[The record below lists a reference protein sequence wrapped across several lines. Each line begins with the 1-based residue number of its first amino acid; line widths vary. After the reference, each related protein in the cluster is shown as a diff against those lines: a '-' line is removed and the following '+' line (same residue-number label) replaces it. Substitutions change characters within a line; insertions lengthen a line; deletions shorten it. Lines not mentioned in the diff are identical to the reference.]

1 MMRATAGGDAAGW
14 RLDAAAIEAYRSE
27 GLVAAPW
34 RFEAGRL
41 EEMRDCLERLLR
53 DNADVAPESLV
64 CPHIANGARHDAAA
78 AAKWFAFATDP
89 RLLDVVAQLIGPD
102 IILWGSQVFCKPAGT
117 GRAVPWHQDGQ
128 YWPIR
133 PLATCSVW
141 IALDDV
147 DADNGCMRYLAGSH
161 RQRGLVR
168 HRVREGD
175 DVVLSQE
182 VDMSEA
188 DPFLIRDDVLPA
200 GGFSLHDVFLVHGSG
215 PNRSERR
222 RAGFVIR
229 YMPATS
235 LFDRSVDRRQ
245 DQAGVSFSF
254 SRRPIWRVRGQ
265 DRAGNDFSIGH
276 GEDYRLVP
284 RLSDEIQA

>member
-1 MMRATAGGDAAGW
+1 
-14 RLDAAAIEAYRSE
+14 
-27 GLVAAPW
+27 
-34 RFEAGRL
+34 
-41 EEMRDCLERLLR
+41 
-53 DNADVAPESLV
+53 
-64 CPHIANGARHDAAA
+64 
-78 AAKWFAFATDP
+78 
-89 RLLDVVAQLIGPD
+89 
-102 IILWGSQVFCKPAGT
+102 
-117 GRAVPWHQDGQ
+117 
-128 YWPIR
+128 
-133 PLATCSVW
+133 
-141 IALDDV
+141 
-147 DADNGCMRYLAGSH
+147 
-161 RQRGLVR
+161 
-168 HRVREGD
+168 
-175 DVVLSQE
+175 
-182 VDMSEA
+182 MSEA

-235 LFDRSVDRRQ
+235 LFDRRVDRRQ
-245 DQAGVSFSF
+245 DQASVSFSF